1 MLFVTLTF
9 NQQNCQHPELHT
21 PAARHCFRPHHPL
34 AATSCGDR
42 NIRPRIDIG
51 SKSCRRDLPSF
62 LQRQIAA
69 HAFPAAWRW
78 QLITSTRAG
87 GPVGPGSIH
96 GDRTP
101 AFISH
106 PKLLISISGGECW
119 SAAFHNVIC
128 RWARCTWRSRLEL
141 FGERLRSLGLAFVF
155 VYRVYL
161 ASSME
166 CLVSGRTVHKRRTD
180 QPPEGPIAWRL
191 PPRGHGRDRGKY
203 PASRTLRA
211 DTLPLLNGKD
221 VVSQPFRRAFQATRG
236 IWSLV

>member
-21 PAARHCFRPHHPL
+21 PAARRCFRPHHPL

-42 NIRPRIDIG
+42 SIRPRIDIG

-78 QLITSTRAG
+78 QLITSMRAG

-128 RWARCTWRSRLEL
+128 RWARCTWRGRLEL

-155 VYRVYL
+155 VVYL
-161 ASSME
+161 ASSMGVP
-166 CLVSGRTVHKRRTD
+166 CFWPYSAQKKDRPTSRRSHRMASSSPRTWKR
-180 QPPEGPIAWRL
+180 P
-191 PPRGHGRDRGKY
+191 GKS
-203 PASRTLRA
+203 PASMTLRA

-221 VVSQPFRRAFQATRG
+221 VVCNQLGVHSKQLEAFGA
-236 IWSLV
+236 